1 MIKLN
6 NEKRITKNETFF
18 VLIKI
23 GLNNIEKT
31 DFVILLFRI
40 MMFNFL
46 RDGDHQCL
54 SKMKFIFYL
63 NCYLTRLI
71 TNFKTDHA
79 PPNDAF
85 LTRTI
90 SLYVCALC
98 TVKPTKWKKNWTS
111 FCTSGPNMGVSLK
124 IRNHGS
130 RQIWKSPTCT
140 RPHTRHSKIFQIEK
154 IFHILYPW
162 LVNLVSKL
170 YST

>member
-1 MIKLN
+1 
-6 NEKRITKNETFF
+6 
-18 VLIKI
+18 
-23 GLNNIEKT
+23 
-31 DFVILLFRI
+31 
-40 MMFNFL
+40 MFNFL

-98 TVKPTKWKKNWTS
+98 TVKPTKWKKN
-111 FCTSGPNMGVSLK
+111 LD
-124 IRNHGS
+124 IILH
-130 RQIWKSPTCT
+130 IWS
-140 RPHTRHSKIFQIEK
+140 
-154 IFHILYPW
+154 
-162 LVNLVSKL
+162 
-170 YST
+170 